1 MRTTDDAKDT
11 SLIHPVSFQPTANKP
26 QDELQNSLKQL
37 ITKNLILSLL
47 SMLLKQGFCFW
58 PPKRRTQ
65 WLRSHAPNTIKYIL
79 PEFLCRTT
87 PLHCCLIHS
96 DARGEFISYN
106 HQDLAASNRQGP
118 FLTNWTFQLTIWGQ
132 DFSCIITTVLSTL
145 ICMNTGGHCRLF
157 EHSNLI
163 KEEQLWQTT
172 CPYFKILKNWTY
184 TQFACKVTLH

>member
-118 FLTNWTFQLTIWGQ
+118 FFDKLNISVNNLRSRFQLHYYYCFIHINMYEYWRTLY
-132 DFSCIITTVLSTL
+132 TVWTL
-145 ICMNTGGHCRLF
+145 KSF
-157 EHSNLI
+157 
-163 KEEQLWQTT
+163 
-172 CPYFKILKNWTY
+172 
-184 TQFACKVTLH
+184 